1 MANNMAISDTR
12 FMKACHL
19 ELADTTPVWFM
30 RQAGRMLPEYRKVRE
45 RYTLMEICRQPEL
58 CAEVTLQPVRRLG
71 VDAAVMFADIML
83 PLIGIGVGVEL
94 VENVGPVVASPI
106 KGMEDLEVLRPI
118 EPEEDV
124 PFVMEAVR
132 ITKRELGDRTPLIG
146 FCGAPFT
153 LASYLIEGKPTR
165 EFSRTKA
172 MMYTQPDVWHSLMER
187 LTGIMITYLHAKVDA
202 GVDALQLFDSWVGAL
217 SPRDYAEYVE
227 PYSQRILRDLRTR
240 GLPFIHFGTNTAT
253 LLEQMK
259 GDGGTTIGVDWRIP
273 LDAAWEHIGYDLGI
287 QGNMDAAV
295 LYGPGDFWQG
305 RALDVLRQAAGR
317 PGHIFNLG
325 HGVLPD
331 LPLDNVTRLVDF
343 VHEHGA
349 DFRSRWVD
357 AQAQGQP
364 QAQTNSTDHTTAG
377 AR

>member
-1 MANNMAISDTR
+1 MSISDTR
-12 FMKACHL
+12 FMKACRL

-45 RYTLMEICRQPEL
+45 QYTLMEVCRQPEL
-58 CAEVTLQPVRRLG
+58 CAEVTMQPVRRLG

-94 VENVGPVVASPI
+94 VDNVGPVVAHPVKDAS
-106 KGMEDLEVLRPI
+106 DLEMLRPI
-118 EPEEDV
+118 EPEQDV

-132 ITKRELGDRTPLIG
+132 VVKREMGERTPLIG

-165 EFSRTKA
+165 EFSKTKA
-172 MMYTQPDVWHSLMER
+172 MMYTAPDLWHSLMDR
-187 LTGIMITYLHAKVDA
+187 LTNIMITYLHAKVDA

-217 SPRDYAEYVE
+217 GPGDYAEYVE
-227 PYSQRILRDLRTR
+227 PYSQRLLWELRGR

-253 LLEQMK
+253 LLDQMK
-259 GDGGTTIGVDWRIP
+259 NDGGTTISVDWRIP
-273 LDAAWEHIGYDLGI
+273 LDVAWEKIGYDLGI
-287 QGNMDAAV
+287 QGNLDAAT
-295 LYGPGDFWQG
+295 LYGPDEFWQR
-305 RALDVLRQAAGR
+305 RALDVLRQAEGR

-331 LPLDNVTRLVDF
+331 LPLDNVMRLVDF

-349 DFRSRWVD
+349 DFR
-357 AQAQGQP
+357 
-364 QAQTNSTDHTTAG
+364 AG
-377 AR
+377 RELEAASAR

>member
-1 MANNMAISDTR
+1 MTISNTR
-12 FMKACHL
+12 FMKACRL
-19 ELADTTPVWFM
+19 ERADTTPVWFM
-30 RQAGRMLPEYRKVRE
+30 RQAGRMLPEYRKIRE
-45 RYTLMEICRQPEL
+45 RYTLMEVCRQPEL
-58 CAEVTLQPVRRLG
+58 CAEVTIQPVRRLK

-94 VENVGPVVASPI
+94 VDNVGPVVAHPI
-106 KGMEDLEVLRPI
+106 REMDDLKVLRPM

-132 ITKRELGDRTPLIG
+132 IIKAELGDTTPLIG

-165 EFSRTKA
+165 EFSKTKA
-172 MMYTQPDVWHSLMER
+172 MMYTAPDVWHSLMER
-187 LTGIMITYLHAKVDA
+187 LTTIMVRYLHAKVDA

-217 SPRDYAEYVE
+217 GPRDYAEYVE
-227 PYSQRILRDLRTR
+227 PYSRRILGELAQR

-253 LLEQMK
+253 LLDQMK
-259 GDGGTTIGVDWRIP
+259 TDGGTTIGVDWRIP
-273 LDAAWEHIGYDLGI
+273 LDVAWQKIGYNLGI
-287 QGNMDAAV
+287 QGNLDAAV
-295 LYGPGDFWQG
+295 LYGPDEFWQA
-305 RALDVLRQAAGR
+305 RATEVLWQAEGR

-343 VHEHGA
+343 VHEQGA
-349 DFRSRWVD
+349 LI
-357 AQAQGQP
+357 GK
-364 QAQTNSTDHTTAG
+364 TEL
-377 AR
+377 ARA